1 MRNDMQSA
9 MGDALRDAV
18 QKPKLDPYS
27 GGGEAKM
34 SEAQEHQAML
44 RPLNPETDIPEGFQ
58 CSDATW
64 NRLNELR
71 HAKIEAEIALK
82 KEENQL
88 SVMSKHSAVLTEELD
103 RLTRQDGEVSAAL
116 QAIRDSIARNTED
129 VELLT
134 ILKQGQDESVK
145 SPIVTDYSACV
156 LTDRG
161 IVESLNGEIR
171 SAGSDKVG
179 VLTKIKEFR
188 KRINFMIWEKSYSAY
203 KAENLEE
210 HYTDLHMLRVTKE
223 LQTLIKGGDAADSSK
238 TTLDKAEAQMEHKT
252 NAHRARCK
260 KLRIALGKL
269 KKTVQSKLDENSR
282 LRSQVGELDTNVSVR
297 QSIQASR
304 ATGSSGVIDPNR
316 QKMQSIVTR
325 RKLIDLARAQTDE
338 IEFLRQE
345 LDRLRQRTFPSFAHA
360 AARNGGVDEL

>member
-1 MRNDMQSA
+1 
-9 MGDALRDAV
+9 MG
-18 QKPKLDPYS
+18 
-27 GGGEAKM
+27 
-34 SEAQEHQAML
+34 
-44 RPLNPETDIPEGFQ
+44 
-58 CSDATW
+58 
-64 NRLNELR
+64 
-71 HAKIEAEIALK
+71 
-82 KEENQL
+82 
-88 SVMSKHSAVLTEELD
+88 TEELD

-116 QAIRDSIARNTED
+116 EAIRDSIARNTED

-145 SPIVTDYSACV
+145 APIVTDYSACV

-161 IVESLNGEIR
+161 IVEALNGEIR

-238 TTLDKAEAQMEHKT
+238 TTLDKADAQMEHKNT
-252 NAHRARCK
+252 AHRARCK
-260 KLRIALGKL
+260 KLRISLGKL

-304 ATGSSGVIDPNR
+304 SSGSSGVVDPNR

-345 LDRLRQRTFPSFAHA
+345 LDRLRQCTFPSFAHA
-360 AARNGGVDEL
+360 AGRNGGVDEL